1 MEDREIL
8 ALYNARDERA
18 LRETSVKYEALCM
31 TVAYNILGSREDA
44 EEIFSD
50 ALLRLWNAIPPAE
63 PQSLGAYLL
72 TAVRNAARDRLSYM
86 QAERRGG
93 KELTAALGELSEVIP
108 SPESG
113 EQMLDSLVLRDAVS
127 RFLAALPDDARDL
140 FLRRYWLCL
149 SIPETAAVTG
159 STVGC
164 VTMSLARTRRKLK
177 AFLEKEELL

>member
-18 LRETSVKYEALCM
+18 LRETSAKYEALCM

-72 TAVRNAARDRLSYM
+72 TAVRNAASTSSRL
-86 QAERRGG
+86 
-93 KELTAALGELSEVIP
+93 ALFFP
-108 SPESG
+108 
-113 EQMLDSLVLRDAVS
+113 
-127 RFLAALPDDARDL
+127 
-140 FLRRYWLCL
+140 
-149 SIPETAAVTG
+149 
-159 STVGC
+159 
-164 VTMSLARTRRKLK
+164 
-177 AFLEKEELL
+177 